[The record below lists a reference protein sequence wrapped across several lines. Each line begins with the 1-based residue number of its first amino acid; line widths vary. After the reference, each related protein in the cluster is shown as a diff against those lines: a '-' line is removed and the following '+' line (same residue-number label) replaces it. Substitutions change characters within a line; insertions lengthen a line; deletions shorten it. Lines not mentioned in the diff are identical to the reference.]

1 MGGGASGTN
10 FSSIVDPGSYLGA
23 GDAATVSGS
32 GGGGAG
38 GNNHGENT
46 DGILA
51 GGQVG
56 CNLQTGTFVFGV
68 EGDLDYFRSNP
79 NFNNNTN
86 TLANGNAFSISQSLT
101 TNYLATVRPRIGIA
115 ADRNL
120 AYITGG
126 AAFTSVSYTESY
138 VDANTP
144 LGAGTATAS
153 KSPLV
158 GWTAGAGWEYAF
170 ADHWTVKAEY
180 LFVSFPTITA
190 NGVITGA
197 GGTNALHGST
207 DLVVQLVRAG
217 VELQVLIARES
228 TMFELHPSSLT
239 FIACRARRRSAASRR
254 ENHSGETMSTNNDA
268 TISPA
273 RGRATRR
280 CLSALIAF
288 VAPILLSFV
297 PLTSFTTTAARA
309 CACGCSVFDVG
320 GLDLPQEQDHGG
332 RVFFEFWDGDQTENY
347 VGSSRAPSASIP
359 TKQSTTQWYNVGFSY
374 NFNRDWGVMVRIPEP
389 TAL

>member
-1 MGGGASGTN
+1 MSKPFAEAGPPAQRLIRAASLVAATLALACGATAASAADLALKAPPTPVYQWTGCYGGVNLGGGASGTN
-10 FSSIVDPGSYLGA
+10 FSSIVDAGSYLSA

-68 EGDLDYFRSNP
+68 EGDLDYFHSNP

-86 TLANGNAFSISQSLT
+86 TLANGNAFAISQSLT

-144 LGAGTATAS
+144 PGAGTATAS

-217 VELQVLIARES
+217 V
-228 TMFELHPSSLT
+228 
-239 FIACRARRRSAASRR
+239 
-254 ENHSGETMSTNNDA
+254 
-268 TISPA
+268 
-273 RGRATRR
+273 
-280 CLSALIAF
+280 
-288 VAPILLSFV
+288 
-297 PLTSFTTTAARA
+297 
-309 CACGCSVFDVG
+309 
-320 GLDLPQEQDHGG
+320 
-332 RVFFEFWDGDQTENY
+332 
-347 VGSSRAPSASIP
+347 
-359 TKQSTTQWYNVGFSY
+359 
-374 NFNRDWGVMVRIPEP
+374 NFKF
-389 TAL
+389 